1 MEFLQ
6 SFLRRR
12 FAGKPMV
19 ASGIVDH
26 FLRVLPSRQLMF
38 LHLYVTFLTAAIFT
52 PACIFPLLY
61 CPIWKR
67 RTTPSLERCGFCLVM
82 DCCLNLTGG
91 KAIQCGI
98 WSSSRKIVSQLETSI
113 HLIVCLIWLRY
124 AMSKKYKVQY
134 TKHTSLMLMVFVRK
148 SKLLIKHSQKL
159 ISNMLILQDRR
170 GNALV
175 SPVSH
180 FTPRR
185 LCGRA
190 LSQPNLKNEGD
201 CLQSRPIEDVENE
214 IQVSKLDTLGW
225 LNLRGILNTVD

>member
-6 SFLRRR
+6 SFPRRR

-26 FLRVLPSRQLMF
+26 FLRVLPSRQVMF
-38 LHLYVTFLTAAIFT
+38 LHLCITFLTAAIFT

-61 CPIWKR
+61 CPIWKW
-67 RTTPSLERCGFCLVM
+67 RTTPSLDRCGFCLVM
-82 DCCLNLTGG
+82 VCCLNLTGG

-113 HLIVCLIWLRY
+113 NLIACLIWLRY

-134 TKHTSLMLMVFVRK
+134 TKHTSLMLLLFVRN

-170 GNALV
+170 GNTLV
-175 SPVSH
+175 SPVSQFRH
-180 FTPRR
+180 STVVCACTLPTKSEEWGR
-185 LCGRA
+185 LLA
-190 LSQPNLKNEGD
+190 
-201 CLQSRPIEDVENE
+201 V
-214 IQVSKLDTLGW
+214 
-225 LNLRGILNTVD
+225 